1 MKMLF
6 LQILILFLCLP
17 ILFAQHKN
25 DNIWLLGYTNEDTST
40 VLGGFSMEF
49 TEESF
54 MISTLKYNIG
64 GVAVSNASICD
75 DTGNLQV
82 YSNGCFIANQKHEVI
97 ENGDDINPGD
107 IHEEWCEAI
116 GSYLS
121 SGSTTIL
128 PIPEH
133 PDEYIYF
140 YERFNEDLYT
150 DGLLYAY
157 IDMNQNDG
165 DGKVIQ
171 KNEVLLEDTLF
182 VYITAVRHGN
192 GRDWWLVVP
201 SGSPSRDFNLFL
213 LSPVGLEGP
222 FFRSYP
228 PASEPPFG
236 TEYSFGG
243 PTQAVFT
250 PDGSKYCRV
259 NRLYGIE
266 IYDFDRC
273 TGEFSIRKKLPL
285 PPLTEEAIRQNDTT
299 LLNLDVGGAGMAA
312 SPNSRYLYVSN
323 LRELY
328 QIDLCDQQYQ
338 MQLID
343 TYNGALKPLFPASF
357 FQMQLAPD
365 GKIYMSSGS
374 TVNVLSVIQDPD
386 KPGKLCDFAQ
396 HGVALPRYTG
406 FVLPNFPHFRL
417 LDLPGSPCDSL
428 GIDAPPKEGPAYP
441 AFTLFPNPARNEVHL
456 FIPDCKDARLEIF
469 NAAGQFL
476 YQSPRLTGE
485 ASYDL
490 DITLWPSGVYFVV
503 FTNGDGGVATQKLVI
518 AR

>member
-1 MKMLF
+1 M
-6 LQILILFLCLP
+6 
-17 ILFAQHKN
+17 
-25 DNIWLLGYTNEDTST
+25 
-40 VLGGFSMEF
+40 
-49 TEESF
+49 
-54 MISTLKYNIG
+54 
-64 GVAVSNASICD
+64 
-75 DTGNLQV
+75 
-82 YSNGCFIANQKHEVI
+82 I
-97 ENGDDINPGD
+97 ENGDNINPGAIHDDWCD
-107 IHEEWCEAI
+107 IV

-121 SGSTTIL
+121 YGSTTIL
-128 PIPEH
+128 PVPDH
-133 PDEYIYF
+133 PHEYIYF
-140 YERFNEDLYT
+140 YERFNENLYT
-150 DGLLYAY
+150 DGLLCAY
-157 IDMNQNDG
+157 IDMSQNDG
-165 DGKVIQ
+165 DGKVTS

-201 SGSPSRDFNLFL
+201 SGSPGRDFNLFL
-213 LSPVGLEGP
+213 LSPLGLNGP
-222 FFRSYP
+222 FLRSYP

-236 TEYSFGG
+236 NEYTFGG

-273 TGEFSIRKKLPL
+273 TGEFAIRKKLPL
-285 PPLTEEAIRQNDTT
+285 PRLTEEAIRQNDTT
-299 LLNLDVGGAGMAA
+299 LLKYDPVGAGMAA
-312 SPNSRYLYVSN
+312 SPNSRFLYVSN
-323 LRELY
+323 LTELY
-328 QIDLCDQQYQ
+328 QIDLCDRQYGL
-338 MQLID
+338 QLID
-343 TYNGALKPLFPASF
+343 TLKRIPQPLFLATF
-357 FQMQLAPD
+357 YQMQLAPD
-365 GKIYMSSGS
+365 GKIYMSSNSG
-374 TVNVLSVIQDPD
+374 VNVLSVIQDPD
-386 KPGKLCDFAQ
+386 KPCKLCDFAQ
-396 HGVALPRYTG
+396 HGVAPPRYTG

-456 FIPDCKDARLEIF
+456 FIRDCNEARLEIF

-476 YQSPRLTGE
+476 WQSPRLTGA

-490 DITLWPSGVYFVV
+490 DVSIWPSGVYFVV